1 MWKCDKCGGM
11 ISGVRAI
18 TIFRRAAFY
27 QKNFHIYIFVTFTHY
42 FAAMIAFVKGN
53 FVQKTP
59 AVVYVDVNGVGYEVQ
74 ISLNT
79 YSAIQSLPQGLLHT
93 YLHIREDAHVLYGF
107 FDLREKE
114 LFIQLIAVNGI
125 GAGTARVMLSSMKPD
140 EISRAIVQG
149 NVKLLESIKGIGK
162 KTAERVVLEL
172 KDKLTKQVNDLNIA
186 VLVNNT
192 LEHDALNALLAL
204 GIGRQVAEQAIKKV
218 LSASPAGEKIEDIIK
233 KALKIL

>member
-1 MWKCDKCGGM
+1 
-11 ISGVRAI
+11 
-18 TIFRRAAFY
+18 
-27 QKNFHIYIFVTFTHY
+27 
-42 FAAMIAFVKGN
+42 MIAFVKGQ

-59 AVVYVDVNGVGYEVQ
+59 ALVFVDVNGVGYEVQ

-79 YSAIQSLPQGLLHT
+79 YSGIQNLAEGLLHT
-93 YLHIREDAHVLYGF
+93 YLHIREDAHILYGF

-149 NVKLLESIKGIGK
+149 NVKLLESIKGIGR

-172 KDKLTKQVNDLNIA
+172 RDKLSKQVNDTNIA
-186 VLVNNT
+186 ALANNT

-204 GIGRQVAEQAIKKV
+204 GIGRQAAEQAVNKV
-218 LSASPAGEKIEDIIK
+218 VSASPASEKIEDIIK